1 MSEIGPYR
9 CRACGFVVLVVL
21 VASACAPARSSSPA
35 SGGQTSPS
43 APSRALN
50 IAVQFE
56 PLYVV
61 GKGLRHSGN
70 SQRMTESM
78 FNAGLVYQ
86 DERELFHPHLAEA
99 LPELN
104 TDTWRVFP
112 DGSMATTYR
121 LKPDLTWHDG
131 TPLSADDW
139 VFSFQ
144 VYSNPDLGA
153 ATTPPQGLIAEIQ
166 APDARTVVVRWKRP
180 FPDADALDAR
190 ALPALPRHIL
200 AEPFTRIDADA
211 FASHTYWTR
220 DFVGMGPFRLV
231 AWEPGAYI
239 DGAAFAGY
247 VDGRPKIDRIHIVFI
262 ADQNTALANFLAE
275 AIDIVFDNFMRYQTT
290 SILEREWSRTNG
302 GVVLRQLT
310 GIRRSEVQLNPER
323 ASPQAILDVRV
334 RRAITHATDRD
345 ALNEGLIDGQGAP
358 AHTVVFPHVDYF
370 PEVDRTIT
378 KYPFD
383 PRRAEQLLNEVGYF
397 RGADGIFVSA
407 TAGRFT
413 MQMWAL
419 NGTQNE
425 AEVAAHADMLRR
437 LGLQASEYVIP
448 AAQVQD
454 NQVRASFPG
463 LANTSAGRVDQP
475 ISQNIPRA
483 ESRWQ
488 GNNRG
493 SWSNPE
499 FDRIIETW
507 NRTLARAERN
517 ALLVQAARMYS
528 EEIPAIPLYYNVEVL
543 PHVSALRGVIA
554 PLTAYNAHLWEL
566 R

>member
-1 MSEIGPYR
+1 
-9 CRACGFVVLVVL
+9 
-21 VASACAPARSSSPA
+21 
-35 SGGQTSPS
+35 
-43 APSRALN
+43 
-50 IAVQFE
+50 
-56 PLYVV
+56 
-61 GKGLRHSGN
+61 
-70 SQRMTESM
+70 
-78 FNAGLVYQ
+78 
-86 DERELFHPHLAEA
+86 
-99 LPELN
+99 
-104 TDTWRVFP
+104 
-112 DGSMATTYR
+112 
-121 LKPDLTWHDG
+121 LKPNLTWHDG
-131 TPLSADDW
+131 TPASAEDW
-139 VFSFQ
+139 VFSHR

-153 ATTPPQGLIAEIQ
+153 ATTAPQGLIAEIL

-200 AEPFTRIDADA
+200 EEPLSRGDPDA
-211 FASHTYWTR
+211 FASNPYWTR
-220 DFVGMGPFRLV
+220 DFVGIGPFRLV

-239 DGAAFAGY
+239 NAEAFAGY
-247 VDGRPKIDRIHIVFI
+247 LYGRPKIDRIHIVFI
-262 ADQNTALANFLAE
+262 ADQNTALANFLSG

-310 GIRRSEVQLNPER
+310 GIRRSEVQLDQER
-323 ASPQAILDVRV
+323 ANPQAIMDVRV

-370 PEVDRTIT
+370 PEVDRVIA
-378 KYPFD
+378 KHPFD
-383 PRRAEQLLNEVGYF
+383 LRRAEQLLNEVGYF
-397 RGADGIFVSA
+397 KGSDGVFTQLA
-407 TAGRFT
+407 AGRFVLP
-413 MQMWAL
+413 MWTL

-425 AEVAAHADMLRR
+425 AELAVHADMMRR
-437 LGLQASEYVIP
+437 FGLQVSEYVIP

-463 LANTSAGRVDQP
+463 LANTSAGRVEQP
-475 ISQNIPRA
+475 VTQAIPRP
-483 ESRWQ
+483 ENRWQ

-493 SWSNPE
+493 SWSNVE

-507 NRTLARAERN
+507 NTTLARAERN
-517 ALLVQAARMYS
+517 ALLVQAARIYS

-543 PHVSALRGVIA
+543 PHVSALSGVIA
-554 PLTAYNAHLWEL
+554 PLIAYNAHLWEL